1 MSTVFTLI
9 CGLNG
14 DKGTPEQ
21 NRAALVS
28 ILNER
33 HPDGYTLVEATGCW
47 NGDVE
52 PTLLVLFIVRGDS
65 NAFAKGLELETTA
78 WRYKNATGQQ
88 EVWITR
94 REEGL
99 TVV

>member
-1 MSTVFTLI
+1 MATI
-9 CGLNG
+9 QEG
-14 DKGTPEQ
+14 DKPKLTRVAGKG
-21 NRAALVS
+21 AALVEEAHVA
-28 ILNER
+28 LV
-33 HPDGYTLVEATGCW
+33 DG
-47 NGDVE
+47 
-52 PTLLVLFIVRGDS
+52 
-65 NAFAKGLELETTA
+65 AKGLELETTA